1 MNISGGQGPG
11 SCGGRGGGRAGAE
24 PCPSAWRCSEC
35 VRSQPMRARGGRE
48 KGLGGLQAGGLQT
61 DAWQSGSHAQP
72 HHHPVCPGY
81 FHRLLTEARCQQPPR
96 SSPLPPPR
104 APPPPC
110 IAPLYLGGG
119 GGEGNWGLVALQGAA
134 SNPGTP
140 NPPCPP
146 LAPGC
151 ASPSTTLPGACGI
164 SVRISLSF
172 LPRAEQLIIYPIIK
186 EETVNEMKTS
196 QKHLLGL
203 LSSPPRAACAGS
215 GSGRGTGAPGGA
227 AAAGGCPPH
236 PAFLTAAPSSS
247 RTPRPP
253 WPSILS
259 LLHH

>member
-81 FHRLLTEARCQQPPR
+81 FHPLLTEARCQQPPR

-110 IAPLYLGGG
+110 IAPLYFGGG
-119 GGEGNWGLVALQGAA
+119 GGRELGIGGTTRGCLQPRDPK
-134 SNPGTP
+134 SPLP
-140 NPPCPP
+140 SPCPGLCQP
-146 LAPGC
+146 
-151 ASPSTTLPGACGI
+151 
-164 SVRISLSF
+164 VRHPPRGLRDLRQDFSF
-172 LPRAEQLIIYPIIK
+172 L
-186 EETVNEMKTS
+186 
-196 QKHLLGL
+196 
-203 LSSPPRAACAGS
+203 
-215 GSGRGTGAPGGA
+215 
-227 AAAGGCPPH
+227 
-236 PAFLTAAPSSS
+236 SSS
-247 RTPRPP
+247 R
-253 WPSILS
+253 
-259 LLHH
+259 